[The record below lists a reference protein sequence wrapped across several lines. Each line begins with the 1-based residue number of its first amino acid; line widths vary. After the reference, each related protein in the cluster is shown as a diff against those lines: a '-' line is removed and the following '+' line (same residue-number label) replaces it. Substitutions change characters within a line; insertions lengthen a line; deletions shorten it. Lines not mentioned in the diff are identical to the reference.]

1 MSTTEG
7 ITALDDAPPPG
18 GDAVIAL
25 RGVTKRFGSHTVLK
39 DLTFDVP
46 RGKIS
51 AVLGPSGTGKSVL
64 LKNIIGLLRPEEGQ
78 IFVDGEPIVGIR
90 HKDMLRIR
98 RKFGVLFQ
106 DGALFGSMDIFDN
119 IAFPLREHTNRSERE
134 VKALVMEKAEM
145 VGMVAH
151 LKKLPGEISGGM
163 RKRAGLAR
171 ALILDPEI
179 VFFDEPD
186 SGLDPVRVAYL
197 DELVKSV
204 QRETGCTFFIIT
216 HNIDSVKRT
225 ADYIGM
231 LYRSSLVR
239 FGPAKDMFVSDR
251 ALVKQFLAGSSVG
264 PIGMDEM
271 VDAARGEADV
281 AALLADD
288 GPAPSGGGGPIRT
301 EPGSSLRQEPTT
313 GRVLAAEH
321 EDGHLDDG
329 WVPNGSGNGTGNVSS
344 HGSGGSNGNGSA
356 NGNGG
361 GNGEVDSHGDGPA
374 QAAERTEQLPPAHP
388 ADGSA
393 PVNRTDP
400 GAGGEE
406 AGEAAE
412 APAEPA
418 TARRTRRATSTPSS
432 GRGRATR
439 SRKAAPA
446 PAEEPEAVEP
456 APGELEE
463 AERRQLEEEEALFRE
478 RNGS

>member
-1 MSTTEG
+1 VLDRRRAACCGGDHDGGHIKPFARMVRF
-7 ITALDDAPPPG
+7 ALGGWPG
-18 GDAVIAL
+18 GTILAAVVAGTDRLTLEEAPSAGLDAVISL

-39 DLTFDVP
+39 DLTFDIP

-78 IFVDGEPIVGIR
+78 IYVDGEPIVGIR

-119 IAFPLREHTNRSERE
+119 IAFPLREHTKRGERE
-134 VKALVMEKAEM
+134 IKAIVMEKAEM

-171 ALILDPEI
+171 ALVLDPEI

-239 FGPAKDMFVSDR
+239 FGPADDMFTSDR
-251 ALVKQFLAGSSVG
+251 ALVKQFLAGSNVG

-281 AALLADD
+281 AALLADE
-288 GPAPSGGGGPIRT
+288 G
-301 EPGSSLRQEPTT
+301 
-313 GRVLAAEH
+313 
-321 EDGHLDDG
+321 
-329 WVPNGSGNGTGNVSS
+329 
-344 HGSGGSNGNGSA
+344 
-356 NGNGG
+356 
-361 GNGEVDSHGDGPA
+361 
-374 QAAERTEQLPPAHP
+374 
-388 ADGSA
+388 
-393 PVNRTDP
+393 
-400 GAGGEE
+400 
-406 AGEAAE
+406 
-412 APAEPA
+412 
-418 TARRTRRATSTPSS
+418 PSS
-432 GRGRATR
+432 
-439 SRKAAPA
+439 
-446 PAEEPEAVEP
+446 
-456 APGELEE
+456 
-463 AERRQLEEEEALFRE
+463 
-478 RNGS
+478 